1 MESTHASELQFG
13 IVAKDTT
20 ASLHE
25 WATQVL
31 ANPSM
36 IQATQNTV
44 EEVLDYVSIST
55 EDSTM
60 ISLSEALGLLESVIH
75 LSNLTKSIWKQFPKG
90 ASLFHYQFLPLSPQC
105 PAYFFHEQPQAD
117 LAESVTSLDHVIAAW
132 GMERLPVCGDG
143 NCCFS
148 AVASGMIISHSQT
161 DFHEVGIQSMDNA
174 DIFDHQLCPIAVIA
188 AGMEG

>member
-20 ASLHE
+20 ASLSE

-36 IQATQNTV
+36 IQATQNTI
-44 EEVLDYVSIST
+44 EEVSDYVSIST

-90 ASLFHYQFLPLSPQC
+90 ASLFHYLFLPFMSSVSSL
-105 PAYFFHEQPQAD
+105 FFHEQPQAD
-117 LAESVTSLDHVIAAW
+117 PAES
-132 GMERLPVCGDG
+132 
-143 NCCFS
+143 
-148 AVASGMIISHSQT
+148 
-161 DFHEVGIQSMDNA
+161 
-174 DIFDHQLCPIAVIA
+174 
-188 AGMEG
+188 